1 MATKLEKIYNDM
13 HSELEECQVNFQ
25 YDNISKAFGHYM
37 LKLIFGI
44 NDEEAYDCNT
54 DGFDDN
60 GIDSIYFEGNKTVH
74 FFQFKYPSSTKTIS
88 KGVTDDEILKLC
100 NGVELFTGPD
110 DAYNSVS
117 WNSILKDK
125 REELLENDVYDYKL
139 WIIRY
144 SNQDIS
150 QSAIGKLKQF
160 ATKYHRETG
169 NKIEYEFI
177 LATECVKLYE
187 NTTKSIWPDFKL
199 SYNKTLSPFS
209 DERASISS
217 AYVSLKSIYDSFNDI
232 QDIVFEGNVRYLNS
246 NSKINDGIKNTII
259 NEKNNFHLLNNGVTI
274 VCEECRDNNAK
285 SYFDIKSGSI
295 INGAQT
301 VGTIINTLD
310 EMSEDAR
317 LNYDKSFVFVKI
329 ISFSKD
335 SSLINEM
342 VYTLN
347 TQNQMKNSYTI
358 ANDISIKKLQSK
370 INSETDYFLE
380 VKNNEYNYLKN
391 HDKSFNKLSK
401 NKIDIE
407 TFIQAY
413 TTFYNIDGM
422 GALSKNNKASLF
434 TVDNSQKIINEIEC
448 ESSLLSYEVYLKL
461 MDIIKEYR
469 AYRKN
474 SGKREIL
481 NILDID
487 EKEIEDYRFLNTG
500 NFVILFAVGLI
511 YSKKEADPFK
521 NLVPVIKLLKPIFK
535 KKKNISNATKIK
547 ETFDKVEKYIKKFE
561 VIDEIIVEKKVKS
574 HQNTHH

>member
-1 MATKLEKIYNDM
+1 MATKLEKIYSDM
-13 HSELEECQVNFQ
+13 HSELEEYQKNFQ

-37 LKLIFGI
+37 LKMIFGI
-44 NDEEAYDCNT
+44 NDEDAYDCNT

-60 GIDSIYFEGNKTVH
+60 GIDAIYFEENKTVH
-74 FFQFKYPSSTKTIS
+74 FFQFKYPSSTKNIS
-88 KGVTDDEILKLC
+88 RGVTDDEILKLC

-110 DAYNSVS
+110 DVYNSVG
-117 WNSILKDK
+117 WNSILRDK
-125 REELLENDVYDYKL
+125 RDELVENDVYDYKL
-139 WIIRY
+139 WVIRY

-150 QSAIGKLKQF
+150 QSANGKLNQF

-169 NKIEYEFI
+169 NKIDYEFV
-177 LATECVKLYE
+177 LAAECMKLYE

-199 SYNKTLSPFS
+199 SYGKTLSPFS
-209 DERASISS
+209 DEKASISS
-217 AYVSLKSIYDSFNDI
+217 AYVSLKSIYDSFNEI

-246 NSKINDGIKNTII
+246 NSKINDGIKNTIL
-259 NEKNNFHLLNNGVTI
+259 NDMNNFHLLNNGVTI

-285 SYFDIKSGSI
+285 SYFDVKSGSI

-301 VGTIINTLD
+301 VGTIINTLAEMTD
-310 EMSEDAR
+310 EERA
-317 LNYDKSFVFVKI
+317 NYDKSFVFVKI

-370 INSETDYFLE
+370 INLETEYFLE

-407 TFIQAY
+407 TFIQVY

-422 GALSKNNKASLF
+422 GSLSKNSKASLF
-434 TVDNSQKIINEIEC
+434 TAENSQKIINEIEF
-448 ESSLLSYEVYLKL
+448 EASILSYEVYLEL

-474 SGKREIL
+474 SEKREIL
-481 NILDID
+481 NILKID

-500 NFVILFAVGLI
+500 NFVILFAVGLV
-511 YSKKEADPFK
+511 YSKKEVDPIK
-521 NLVPVIKLLKPIFK
+521 NLVPVIKSLKVIFK
-535 KKKNISNATKIK
+535 KQRNISNATKIK
-547 ETFDKVEKYIKKFE
+547 ETFDKVENYVKKFK
-561 VIDEIIVEKKVKS
+561 VQDKIVVPPKKVDVTKL
-574 HQNTHH
+574 